1 MPNRSDRNLE
11 KEIVD
16 LTLKL
21 KRYCEGNQL
30 LFIDNDNIDKLCQN
44 NSKLHLNQKGTCIL
58 CQNIRKLLYDYWS
71 SLTRSQKNDITNPIV
86 SKDIDQVLFDLRCK
100 NPSNLNFAY
109 LNINSVRNKF
119 ENLIEIINENVD
131 IFKIAET

>member
-1 MPNRSDRNLE
+1 M
-11 KEIVD
+11 
-16 LTLKL
+16 LK
-21 KRYCEGNQL
+21 
-30 LFIDNDNIDKLCQN
+30 I
-44 NSKLHLNQKGTCIL
+44 
-58 CQNIRKLLYDYWS
+58 
-71 SLTRSQKNDITNPIV
+71 DITNPIV

-131 IFKIAET
+131 TFTIAETGWTVLSLPRNLK